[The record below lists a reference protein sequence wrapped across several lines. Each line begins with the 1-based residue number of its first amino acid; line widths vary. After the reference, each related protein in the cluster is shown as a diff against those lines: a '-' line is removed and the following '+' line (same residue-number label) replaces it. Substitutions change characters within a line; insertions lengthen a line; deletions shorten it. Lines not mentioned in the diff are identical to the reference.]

1 MTKQII
7 WTKAVLEAFIE
18 EGNLNPRQEYIIR
31 SRAKGLSI
39 IEQAEHLN
47 LSVDQVNK
55 DIATLKKI
63 YDITQKHSK
72 ILPGRKLNKKEL
84 YK

>member
-39 IEQAEHLN
+39 VEQAEHLN
-47 LSVDQVNK
+47 LSVDQ
-55 DIATLKKI
+55 
-63 YDITQKHSK
+63 
-72 ILPGRKLNKKEL
+72 
-84 YK
+84 